1 MTKKIIFTAGGSGG
15 HIFPAIN
22 LMKHFSKKG
31 FDVVLATD
39 ERGKKFIKDDQKIQ
53 PYILNAGTPTN
64 KNILKK
70 ILSFFTIFFSIIKA
84 IIILKKEK
92 PDLVFGFGGYVSFPI
107 SFTSRFFNLPLVI
120 YENNII
126 LGRANKYLLTFA
138 KKILLAKKIEN
149 LPDKYKYKAY
159 EVGPIL
165 EKKII
170 NYADYNKPSD
180 KKDFSVL
187 VIGGSQGAEIFGTI
201 IPSVIKMLKEKGRA
215 IQIKQQCSKDQ
226 KNKIIDFYKKNE
238 INNYVFEFD
247 KNMLELIL
255 SSDLAITRCGASTT
269 AELTHTLTPFI
280 AVPIPQSIDNH
291 QYLNA
296 KYYEERGC
304 CWILEQNSFTIE
316 NLFKL
321 MEETINNKKKLEEIR
336 KNMKKND
343 NKNVYTNVENQVN
356 EFIEK

>member
-1 MTKKIIFTAGGSGG
+1 
-15 HIFPAIN
+15 
-22 LMKHFSKKG
+22 
-31 FDVVLATD
+31 
-39 ERGKKFIKDDQKIQ
+39 
-53 PYILNAGTPTN
+53 
-64 KNILKK
+64 
-70 ILSFFTIFFSIIKA
+70 
-84 IIILKKEK
+84 
-92 PDLVFGFGGYVSFPI
+92 
-107 SFTSRFFNLPLVI
+107 
-120 YENNII
+120 
-126 LGRANKYLLTFA
+126 
-138 KKILLAKKIEN
+138 
-149 LPDKYKYKAY
+149 
-159 EVGPIL
+159 
-165 EKKII
+165 
-170 NYADYNKPSD
+170 
-180 KKDFSVL
+180 
-187 VIGGSQGAEIFGTI
+187 
-201 IPSVIKMLKEKGRA
+201 MLKEKGHT
-215 IQIKQQCSKDQ
+215 IQIRQQCSKDQ

-280 AVPIPQSIDNH
+280 AVPIPRSIDNH

-321 MEETINNKKKLEEIR
+321 MEETINNKKKLEEIQ